1 LIERI
6 KRVRKDAHLTQVEF
20 GERIGLNGST
30 ITGYEKGTRVPNG
43 AIIAMICHE
52 FGINEEW
59 LRNGTGPMKKETP
72 VSFIDE
78 LAREH
83 NLGSA
88 AKQLLNMVVVA
99 FEELGDD
106 QASAIMDRMFEML
119 SQRETDKSNALS
131 FDILPDSNTDE
142 SNDSGADIG

>member
-1 LIERI
+1 METRI
-6 KRVRKDAHLTQVEF
+6 RIIRKNARLTQSEF
-20 GERIGLNGST
+20 GERIGLNGNT
-30 ITGYEKGTRVPNG
+30 ITGYEKSYRTPSNAVIT
-43 AIIAMICHE
+43 AICRE
-52 FGINEEW
+52 FDINEEW

-72 VSFIDE
+72 VSYIDE

-83 NLGSA
+83 NLVPA

-119 SQRETDKSNALS
+119 SQREIDKSNAAAAAAIQ
-131 FDILPDSNTDE
+131 DAEE
-142 SNDSGADIG
+142 SDDSGVDVG